1 MEETCQAYKF
11 VREAQELSYWIR
23 TKEQHATIT
32 DVSDNME
39 EFELMQL
46 T

>member
-23 TKEQHATIT
+23 TKEQHATT